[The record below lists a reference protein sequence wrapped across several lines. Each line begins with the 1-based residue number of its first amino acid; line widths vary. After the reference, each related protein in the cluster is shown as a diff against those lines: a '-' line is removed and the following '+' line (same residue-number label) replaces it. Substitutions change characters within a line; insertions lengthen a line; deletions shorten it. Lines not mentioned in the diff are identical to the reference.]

1 MTQKKRFKTEIKQN
15 NYIVALKQ
23 AKEKLATLEPEG
35 IVERSGADYNQAEEK
50 FKLVMA
56 GEDYLISYP
65 EGKVS
70 FAAKEREV
78 QLPIKVLI
86 LHYLNQASGASLE
99 DRLISY
105 REVPKG
111 GEFYYNSFKKRA
123 IDPLVRLF
131 GNDADKLIPAGKYL
145 GGEPTDLGA
154 VSTTIP
160 VFPKIPVTYVVWEGD
175 DELPPSG
182 NVLFDA
188 SVISYLPTED
198 LAFVASVPVW
208 AFKGIIKNL

>member
-1 MTQKKRFKTEIKQN
+1 MAQEKRFKTEIKQN
-15 NYIVALKQ
+15 NYIAALKQ
-23 AKEKLATLEPEG
+23 AKEKLTTLEPEG
-35 IVERSGADYNQAEEK
+35 IVERSGADYNEAKQE

-65 EGKVS
+65 EGEVT
-70 FAAKEREV
+70 FAAKDQEV

-99 DRLISY
+99 GRLISY
-105 REVPKG
+105 REVPNG
-111 GEFYYNSFKKRA
+111 GDFYYSTFKKRA
-123 IDPLVRLF
+123 TNPLVRLF
-131 GNDADKLIPAGKYL
+131 GENADKLVPAAKYL
-145 GGEPTDLGA
+145 GGKSADLGDA
-154 VSTTIP
+154 SVTIP
-160 VFPKIPVTYVVWEGD
+160 VFPKIPVTYVIWEGD

-182 NVLFDA
+182 SVLFDA